1 MADLISADDEGA
13 VQPVA
18 WRGTEAIDE
27 LGLGADPIESG
38 PLLLLLDLFTPFPFA
53 LFDLSLPLLFLLLAP
68 PDVTIGATL
77 VGTAEEVEETGTPAA
92 AANCS
97 FLMLQ
102 TFTLGKGAST
112 RFIPSVSLLEA
123 TRVSGVTSEVVGD
136 GGGEVEESFAMEGL
150 PELLVRLVVLA
161 IGRFEFGNESGW
173 VAVVAVVGV
182 IGESNTGEGSDPSSI
197 SFAQLVTGLPT
208 GGSTFWFFVT
218 VVSSFVVLSFVI
230 GWLEAVGD
238 GVDGVEEVDDLFCL
252 GELFVE
258 VEAAGNLQLDES
270 DAVVEETFACFLVEV
285 EVEAGAGSL
294 IEGVGIVKC
303 AFRLAL
309 SA

>member
-1 MADLISADDEGA
+1 MTTTSSATAGQLSIPLAAVIGDGTMADLISADDEGA

-123 TRVSGVTSEVVGD
+123 TRVSGVTSEVVVD

-161 IGRFEFGNESGW
+161 IGRFEFGNESG
-173 VAVVAVVGV
+173 
-182 IGESNTGEGSDPSSI
+182 
-197 SFAQLVTGLPT
+197 
-208 GGSTFWFFVT
+208 
-218 VVSSFVVLSFVI
+218 
-230 GWLEAVGD
+230 
-238 GVDGVEEVDDLFCL
+238 
-252 GELFVE
+252 
-258 VEAAGNLQLDES
+258 
-270 DAVVEETFACFLVEV
+270 
-285 EVEAGAGSL
+285 
-294 IEGVGIVKC
+294 
-303 AFRLAL
+303 
-309 SA
+309 